1 MKWLLLQT
9 HLKLIQT
16 QLAGNWIRCSK
27 FTIFVTTFILTSTK
41 SLFTWYQSLSIAEN
55 LSYFASYEV
64 TRIEANLISSQES
77 KFLPFIQLQEII
89 SSGLAVIITNTTS
102 NATAYPVALR
112 CQMSM
117 CDIVT
122 VVALRTWWTLSPV
135 MQLSLKVG
143 LILQT
148 S

>member
-1 MKWLLLQT
+1 MIAVTNPSKTNTNTIGWQLNQM
-9 HLKLIQT
+9 LKVHNLCNYFYLDLNKESFHMIP
-16 QLAGNWIRCSK
+16 
-27 FTIFVTTFILTSTK
+27 
-41 SLFTWYQSLSIAEN
+41 LSIAEN

-77 KFLPFIQLQEII
+77 KFLLFIQLQEII

-122 VVALRTWWTLSPV
+122 VVALRTW
-135 MQLSLKVG
+135 
-143 LILQT
+143 
-148 S
+148 